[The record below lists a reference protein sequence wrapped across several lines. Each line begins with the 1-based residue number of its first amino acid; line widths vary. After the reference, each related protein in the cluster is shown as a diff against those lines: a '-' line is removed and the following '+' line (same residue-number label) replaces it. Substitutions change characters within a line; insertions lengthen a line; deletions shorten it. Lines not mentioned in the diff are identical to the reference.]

1 MPGYTLADGITVK
14 NKLGATSHEELE
26 KIEVEYVVPR
36 ILEIELGFWAAGQFD
51 GEHLK
56 AIHYHIFQDVFEW
69 AGRTRDERVK
79 LSDGTI
85 ATEPILRKPNGKPFL
100 TGTAIPAALNS
111 INAKIREA
119 DYLRGLSRAAFAEA
133 GAHIMAEL
141 NAIHPF
147 REGNGRTQRIF
158 MEQLAEAAG
167 HELDFT
173 VVSKERMIQASIAA
187 NEQGDTSMMHR
198 LFDEIS
204 NPARVSLMRDSI
216 IALDAVKYDWNN
228 RYIATLQPGYTVE
241 VVLAGI
247 SGEQFMARTNNQILF
262 GRTCDL
268 PEPFPETGQ
277 TFKVSA
283 KRDKE

>member
-262 GRTCDL
+262 GRTSDL